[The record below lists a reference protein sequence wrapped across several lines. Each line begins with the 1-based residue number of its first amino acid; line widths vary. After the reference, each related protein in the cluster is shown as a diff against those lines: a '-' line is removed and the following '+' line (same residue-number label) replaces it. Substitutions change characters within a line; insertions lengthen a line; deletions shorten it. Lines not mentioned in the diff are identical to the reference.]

1 MEYSQQWQQACVA
14 ACTTAGRSRRSARRQ
29 LTPAYLPE
37 SGRDVPEAFEATG
50 TSSNAAFAASGSD
63 AAVVETVPLPPA
75 QERQAAFGR
84 CYECCTVVRDPATC
98 TSMDGPCCMVQRS
111 MLHACCTGSL
121 IVRRVVSGLCAP
133 YASGMYC
140 LYVVHGAWHVACDCE
155 AAVPTA
161 HSCRASASL

>member
-75 QERQAAFGR
+75 QEKQATFER
-84 CYECCTVVRDPATC
+84 CYEYCSVLGYHTVARDPATARARAAARATC
-98 TSMDGPCCMVQRS
+98 PSMDGPCRMVQRS
-111 MLHACCTGSL
+111 MLHACCTLQPVHSLCGGS
-121 IVRRVVSGLCAP
+121 V
-133 YASGMYC
+133 
-140 LYVVHGAWHVACDCE
+140 
-155 AAVPTA
+155 AAVGA
-161 HSCRASASL
+161 LRCRYILLVRCTRRMARWV